1 MARTSTYLHFSHRK
15 AEEAFTFYKSVFGT
29 EFIGPIVR
37 FGDIPYLE
45 GQPKMSDEIRDLIMN
60 VTLPITGGHLLM
72 GNDTPES
79 MGVVNQGNNMD
90 ICIDPDTR
98 AEADRIFAALSE
110 GGNVEAPLQDFGD
123 DYFGTV
129 ADKFGTQWMMYCTA
143 KS

>member
-1 MARTSTYLHFSHRK
+1 VARTSTYLHFSHRK
-15 AEEAFTFYKSVFGT
+15 VEEAFTFYKSVFGT
-29 EFIGPIVR
+29 EFSGPIVR
-37 FGDIPYLE
+37 FGDLPFQTGE
-45 GQPKMSDEIRDLIMN
+45 SEMSDEVKSLIMN

-110 GGNVEAPLQDFGD
+110 GGNAEAPLQDFGD

-129 ADKFGTQWMMYCTA
+129 VDKFGTQWMVYCTA
-143 KS
+143 RS

>member
-1 MARTSTYLHFSHRK
+1 
-15 AEEAFTFYKSVFGT
+15 
-29 EFIGPIVR
+29 
-37 FGDIPYLE
+37 
-45 GQPKMSDEIRDLIMN
+45 
-60 VTLPITGGHLLM
+60 M

-110 GGNVEAPLQDFGD
+110 GGNAEAPLQDFGD

-129 ADKFGTQWMMYCTA
+129 VDKFGTQWMMYCTA